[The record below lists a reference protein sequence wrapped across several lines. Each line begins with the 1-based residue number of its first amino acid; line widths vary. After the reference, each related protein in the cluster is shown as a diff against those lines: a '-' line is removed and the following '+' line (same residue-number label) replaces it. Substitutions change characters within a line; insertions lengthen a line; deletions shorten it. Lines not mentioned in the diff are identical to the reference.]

1 METSENNNPKDDQIT
16 NQDDS
21 VTNSDSSAEE
31 PNKHP
36 EPEQEVAKEIPT
48 VTPNNDGAP
57 TPAQPEDED
66 TTNKGKGPSGENL

>member
-1 METSENNNPKDDQIT
+1 MENIENGNPKDEQIT

-21 VTNSDSSAEE
+21 VTNADSNAEE

-48 VTPNNDGAP
+48 VTPDNDGAP
-57 TPAQPEDED
+57 TPVKPEDED
-66 TTNKGKGPSGENL
+66 TSNKGNGPAGENL

>member
-1 METSENNNPKDDQIT
+1 METLENNNPKDEQIT

-21 VTNSDSSAEE
+21 ITNADNSAEE

-48 VTPNNDGAP
+48 VTPENDGDP
-57 TPAQPEDED
+57 THAKPEDED
-66 TTNKGKGPSGENL
+66 TSNKGEGPAGENL